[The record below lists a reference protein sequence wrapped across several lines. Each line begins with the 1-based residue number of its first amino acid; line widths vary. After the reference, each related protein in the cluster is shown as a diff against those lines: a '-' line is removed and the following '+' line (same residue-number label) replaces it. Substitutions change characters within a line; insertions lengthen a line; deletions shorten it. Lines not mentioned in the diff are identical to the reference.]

1 MKAMWKLFVGDVRRI
16 TSNVVSIIIVIG
28 LVAIPSLFAWFN
40 IAASWD
46 PFDNVK
52 NMKFAVANT
61 DEGYQSDLIPVKIS
75 VGDQV
80 VNALRANSQ
89 LDWTFTTESEAIEG
103 TKSGEY
109 YAAIIIPE
117 TFSADMM
124 TFFSDD
130 ADHAQL
136 TYLRN
141 EKKSALSANITGQGA
156 DEVANEINTIFA
168 QTMTSTALDIISA
181 LADQLDDPEAQ
192 TMLTRFTT
200 NIADFSTQL
209 TGAADTLD
217 TIGTLVD
224 SADDL
229 LSSSSTL
236 LEQTAQAATDTRG
249 QLADAKQGI
258 TSVGDALSGS
268 VSTVQSSLETSADS
282 LDSVSDSVD
291 TLFDDAAANAASAAQ
306 ALRTQSDA
314 IAAQAQAYRSILTAL
329 QNAGYGDSTVAQS
342 IERAIEQL
350 NSLSAT
356 LASAATQVESSA
368 SDTAAQRE
376 QIQQLIT
383 QATDSI
389 GTAKQDFTNSI
400 APQISQLADT
410 VSSASSLL
418 GEDAAQLTQTLDQLD
433 GTAASASDQLASV
446 REILDSTTSQL
457 REAGGKL
464 ADFNTDLSQALASG
478 DTSQIR
484 EVLGDDTETLA
495 ASLAA
500 PVTLTRKAVYP
511 VENFGSSMTPY
522 YTFIP
527 LWTASILILLSVKTT
542 VSRRRRE
549 ELGDPSSNQMFLGR
563 FGVFAAISLLQST
576 VSCAGSLLFLRVQAV
591 HPLLFMLSGWV
602 GGLLF
607 AFIMYTLVVSFGNI
621 GKAIGMLLLVFQV
634 SGSAG
639 SYPIQVLPD
648 FMQAI
653 SPFLP
658 ITHAIRAMRAAI
670 AGIYQND
677 FWIEIGILLAFSLPF
692 LLLGLVLRKPLTGLN
707 RWISEQLERTKLI
720 G

>member
-1 MKAMWKLFVGDVRRI
+1 MRVMWKLFVGDVKRI

-46 PFDNVK
+46 PFSNVK
-52 NMKFAVANT
+52 NMKFAVANN

-117 TFSADMM
+117 SFSADMM

-156 DEVANEINTIFA
+156 DEVANEINTTFA

-181 LADQLDDPEAQ
+181 LSDRLDDPEAQ
-192 TMLTRFTT
+192 AMLTRFTA
-200 NIADFSTQL
+200 NIGDFSTQL
-209 TGAADTLD
+209 TGAADTLE

-229 LSSSSTL
+229 LSSSSAL

-249 QLADAKQGI
+249 QLSDAKQGV
-258 TSVGDALSGS
+258 TSVADALSGS
-268 VSTVQSSLETSADS
+268 ASTVQSSLEASADS
-282 LDSVSDSVD
+282 LKSVSSSVD
-291 TLFDDAAANAASAAQ
+291 TLFDDAAGNASAVAQ
-306 ALRTQSDA
+306 ALRSQSDA
-314 IAAQAQAYRSILTAL
+314 VASQAQTYQSILTSL
-329 QNAGYGDSTVAQS
+329 QDAGYGDSTAAQS
-342 IERAIEQL
+342 LTRAIEQL
-350 NSLSAT
+350 NSLSET
-356 LASAATQVESSA
+356 LDSAADQVESSA
-368 SDTAAQRE
+368 SDTAAKRE
-376 QIQQLIT
+376 QIQQIIT

-400 APQISQLADT
+400 APQISQLSST
-410 VSSASSLL
+410 VANASALL
-418 GEDAAQLTQTLDQLD
+418 GEDADQLTQTLNQLD
-433 GTAASASDQLASV
+433 GTATSAESQLADM
-446 REILDSTTSQL
+446 REILDSTISQL
-457 REAGGKL
+457 RTAGGKL
-464 ADFNTDLSQALASG
+464 ADFNTKLSQALASG
-478 DTSQIR
+478 DMSQVR
-484 EVLGDDTETLA
+484 DVLGDDTEALA

-542 VSRRRRE
+542 VSRRRRK
-549 ELGDPSSNQMFLGR
+549 ELGDPSSNQLFLGH
-563 FGVFAAISLLQST
+563 FGIFAAISLLQST

-677 FWIEIGILLAFSLPF
+677 FWVEIGILLAFTLPL

>member
-1 MKAMWKLFVGDVRRI
+1 MKAMWRLFVGDVRRI
-16 TSNVVSIIIVIG
+16 TSNVVSVIIVIG

-89 LDWTFTTESEAIEG
+89 LDWTFTTKSEAIEG

-109 YAAIIIPE
+109 YAAIIIPK

-130 ADHAQL
+130 VEHAQL

-156 DEVANEINTIFA
+156 DEVANEINTTFA
-168 QTMTSTALDIISA
+168 QTMTSTALDIISS
-181 LADQLDDPEAQ
+181 LADQLSDPDAQ
-192 TMLTRFTT
+192 TMLARFNT
-200 NIADFSTQL
+200 NISDFATQL

-229 LSSSSTL
+229 LDSSATL
-236 LEQTAQAATDTRG
+236 LEQTSQAATDTHE
-249 QLADAKQGI
+249 QLSDAKQGI
-258 TSVGDALSGS
+258 TSVADALDGS
-268 VSTVQSSLETSADS
+268 ASTVTSSLEASADS
-282 LDSVSDSVD
+282 LNSVSNSIDA
-291 TLFDDAAANAASAAQ
+291 LFDDAADNASTAAQ
-306 ALRTQSDA
+306 ALRSQADTVA
-314 IAAQAQAYRSILTAL
+314 TQAQSYQSILTAL
-329 QNAGYGDSTVAQS
+329 QNAGYADSTAAQA
-342 IERAIEQL
+342 ITRAIDQL
-350 NSLSAT
+350 NSLSTA
-356 LASAATQVESSA
+356 LDGAADQVESSA

-376 QIQQLIT
+376 QVQQLIT

-389 GTAKQDFTNSI
+389 GSAKQDFNDSI
-400 APQISQLADT
+400 APQISQLSTT
-410 VSSASSLL
+410 VSDASSLL
-418 GEDAAQLTQTLDQLD
+418 ADDASQLTQTLEQLD
-433 GTAASASDQLASV
+433 DTASSAESQLADM
-446 REILDSTTSQL
+446 REILDSTASQL
-457 REAGGKL
+457 RTAGGKL
-464 ADFNTDLSQALASG
+464 ADFNTNLSQALNSG
-478 DTSQIR
+478 DMSQVR

-549 ELGDPSSNQMFLGR
+549 ELGDPSPNQLFLGR
-563 FGVFAAISLLQST
+563 FGVFAVISLLQST

-648 FMQAI
+648 FMQVI

-677 FWIEIGILLAFSLPF
+677 FWVEIGILLAFSLPF